1 MLIIPIYA
9 KVSKK
14 RIVMSL
20 IFKPLF
26 EKQSSTYT
34 YLLADSETKEAII
47 IDAVDETQQ
56 RDIGLIEELGL
67 RLKYIIETHVHA
79 DHITSSCP
87 LKQKFSD
94 AKIVLGEANSITCA
108 DILIKDGE
116 HLSFGA
122 YDIAAMATPGHTN
135 GCMSYVIDDKV
146 FTGDA
151 LLIRSCGRCDFQ
163 GGSADKLFDSIQRL
177 FTLPEATSIYPAHDY
192 GGRTVSSIWEEKAF
206 NEMIGAGVN
215 KQEFVHRVDAMELSL
230 PAKIHVAVPANQ
242 VCGSK
247 IVAD

>member
-1 MLIIPIYA
+1 
-9 KVSKK
+9 
-14 RIVMSL
+14 MSL

-26 EKQSSTYT
+26 EKESSTYT
-34 YLLADSETKEAII
+34 YLLADSSTKEAII

-67 RLKYIIETHVHA
+67 DLKYIIETHVHA

-87 LKQKFSD
+87 LKQKFVN
-94 AKIVLGEANSITCA
+94 AQIVLGETNPVACA
-108 DILIKDGE
+108 DVLIKDQE
-116 HLSFGA
+116 VLEFGD
-122 YDIAAMATPGHTN
+122 YQMTAMTTPGHTD
-135 GCMSYVIDDKV
+135 GCMSYVVDDKV

-163 GGSADKLFDSIQRL
+163 GGSADKLFDSIQKI
-177 FTLPEATSIYPAHDY
+177 FTLPDETYVYPAHDY

-206 NEMIGAGVN
+206 NEMIGGGVG
-215 KQEFVHRVDAMELSL
+215 KAEFIRRVDAMELSL

-247 IVAD
+247 IISE

>member
-1 MLIIPIYA
+1 
-9 KVSKK
+9 
-14 RIVMSL
+14 MSL
-20 IFKPLF
+20 IFRPLF

-34 YLLADSETKEAII
+34 YLLADANSKEAII
-47 IDAVDETQQ
+47 IDPVDETKQ

-67 RLKYIIETHVHA
+67 ALKYIVETHVHA

-87 LKQKFSD
+87 LKQKFKN
-94 AKIVLGEANSITCA
+94 AQIVLGDANPVACA
-108 DILIKDGE
+108 DILVKDGE
-116 HLSFGA
+116 SLSFGQ
-122 YDIAAMATPGHTN
+122 YKLEAMSTPGHTD
-135 GCMSYVIDDKV
+135 GCMSYVVDDKV

-163 GGSADKLFDSIQRL
+163 GGSADKLFDSIQYL
-177 FTLPEATSIYPAHDY
+177 FTLPDATYVYPAHDY

-206 NEMIGAGVN
+206 NEMIGGGVD
-215 KQEFVHRVDAMELSL
+215 KAEFIKRVDAMELSL

-247 IVAD
+247 IIAD